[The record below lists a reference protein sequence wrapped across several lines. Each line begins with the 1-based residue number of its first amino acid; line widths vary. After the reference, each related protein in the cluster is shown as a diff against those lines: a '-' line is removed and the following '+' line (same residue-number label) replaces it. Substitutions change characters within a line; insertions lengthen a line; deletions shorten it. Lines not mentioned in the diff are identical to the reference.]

1 MSDIAEIPVDEQERP
16 LPPPPR
22 PVRSALVDGPILR
35 TLLSLAWPNVI
46 ALSAGTCTVIAETS
60 YIGRLGVE
68 ALAAMAL
75 VFPTII
81 LTMTMSGGAMGG
93 AVASAI
99 ARALGAGNRE
109 RAATLAM
116 HAILI
121 GITFGLVFMLGML
134 IFGPKVLEML
144 GGRGDVLAHAI
155 AYTQVFFGG
164 AVLPWLLNT
173 MAGVLRGTGNMK
185 LPSFLILNSA
195 AWQIVLGGTLGL
207 GLGPVPQFGMRGVA
221 AGALIAYTMN
231 ICIMGWYLFSGRARV
246 TPKLRGLRIQWAMFF
261 DILKVGAIACFS
273 PLQSVLTISIF
284 THMLAQFGTAI
295 LAGYGIGARLE
306 FLLTSIAFSFGIACV
321 PMVGM
326 AIGARQH
333 RARPARRLDRQ
344 LCRLR
349 RRRRTGLHRRNVPR
363 SLDQHLH
370 RQHGRTRGE
379 PPISLDGRAVLRVF
393 RHRHGDVLLLARRG
407 QGDRAGAGADGAADL
422 HLRRGLV
429 AVDSWGHCAEL
440 FLAGRKLDGRAR
452 PALVLQRPADA
463 LGTAREQGRDQAG
476 AFDRC
481 GLGCARRIFVSRY
494 FHRAPGN
501 AGQQRMPLAEGSAP
515 APGNNFA
522 GSPSARKA
530 TMTLISA
537 LSSHHYRASPLQ
549 RLQDELQAEVSS
561 GTVSS
566 SDQTAL
572 SAALSDI
579 DSALKSSKTSD
590 RSSGSRPSSDA
601 FASKIDDL
609 IQQEVSAGKLTDQ
622 QATELNGIF
631 KAAFSGGP
639 GRPGG
644 PGGAGGPPPGPPPSD
659 GAPADGTDT
668 SSSGDPLV
676 DLLQQFLESLTR
688 LVHGFDLVR
697 YARSERY
704 DDHGQHRG
712 FVEQHVGDGAAATIP
727 AVAEELTRG
736 FDLQRDAVQRPR
748 AVRRPAQRPDLTTG
762 IAASPARRNRPLS
775 EGRLPR
781 CRN

>member
-1 MSDIAEIPVDEQERP
+1 MAPGEDMSDIAEIPVDEQERP

-99 ARALGAGNRE
+99 ARALGAGDRE

-116 HAILI
+116 HAMLI

-144 GGRGDVLAHAI
+144 GGRGAVLSHAI

-231 ICIMGWYLFSGRARV
+231 ICIMGWYLFSGRARI

-326 AIGARQH
+326 AIGAGNIA
-333 RARPARRLDRQ
+333 RARRVAWIAAAAAFAAVGAPACIVAMFPDLWINIFTDSAAVRAASHQYLSTVGPFYAFFGIATVMYFSSQGAAKVIGPVLAQTARLIY
-344 LCRLR
+344 
-349 RRRRTGLHRRNVPR
+349 
-363 SLDQHLH
+363 
-370 RQHGRTRGE
+370 
-379 PPISLDGRAVLRVF
+379 ISVAGFWLSTDEADAQSFFWLAASSM
-393 RHRHGDVLLLARRG
+393 VLLGLLSSSSVLLTRWG
-407 QGDRAGAGADGAADL
+407 PRASSPAI
-422 HLRRGLV
+422 
-429 AVDSWGHCAEL
+429 
-440 FLAGRKLDGRAR
+440 R
-452 PALVLQRPADA
+452 PALSGAD
-463 LGTAREQGRDQAG
+463 
-476 AFDRC
+476 
-481 GLGCARRIFVSRY
+481 
-494 FHRAPGN
+494 
-501 AGQQRMPLAEGSAP
+501 
-515 APGNNFA
+515 
-522 GSPSARKA
+522 
-530 TMTLISA
+530 
-537 LSSHHYRASPLQ
+537 
-549 RLQDELQAEVSS
+549 
-561 GTVSS
+561 
-566 SDQTAL
+566 
-572 SAALSDI
+572 
-579 DSALKSSKTSD
+579 
-590 RSSGSRPSSDA
+590 
-601 FASKIDDL
+601 
-609 IQQEVSAGKLTDQ
+609 
-622 QATELNGIF
+622 
-631 KAAFSGGP
+631 
-639 GRPGG
+639 
-644 PGGAGGPPPGPPPSD
+644 
-659 GAPADGTDT
+659 
-668 SSSGDPLV
+668 
-676 DLLQQFLESLTR
+676 
-688 LVHGFDLVR
+688 
-697 YARSERY
+697 
-704 DDHGQHRG
+704 
-712 FVEQHVGDGAAATIP
+712 
-727 AVAEELTRG
+727 
-736 FDLQRDAVQRPR
+736 
-748 AVRRPAQRPDLTTG
+748 
-762 IAASPARRNRPLS
+762 
-775 EGRLPR
+775 
-781 CRN
+781 